1 MQTRFLLLIV
11 ALGQSAP
18 TRAVDW
24 PQWRGPTRN
33 GVLPAN
39 GLSLTKLP
47 DQPRIVWKIKT
58 TEGLSSPVVAGGTVF
73 HFENRNRKETM
84 VALSAAD
91 GSEKWATELA
101 SVFEDG
107 QGPRGPRSTP
117 VVNGEQVFAQCS
129 RGTLHCLD
137 VEHGR
142 VRWEIDYA
150 ELGMKFIGEKGRV
163 PGSRRHGF
171 TGSPLIIGG
180 MVYAQ
185 VGGKGSGIVCFN
197 SADGK
202 IVWSALDYQPGYSP
216 PIPATLAGRQQFVCF
231 FVEGVVGVDVRD
243 GAELWKVPIKT
254 DYGRHV
260 AAPVVHDNTVVAGS
274 HQTGLHGIRIIA
286 SDGEFEA
293 KVAWKNIEA
302 QPNITHGVRV
312 GGHYYGIG
320 DPAKLVCVD
329 VATGKTVWSDKSLF
343 FPDSRRAMAAFIVME
358 GNILSLSSGGEL
370 CLFVASPTE
379 FHELGRTQACGI
391 NWCMPAYVDGRLFVR
406 DGIKK
411 RGGNLICLELAD

>member
-1 MQTRFLLLIV
+1 M
-11 ALGQSAP
+11 
-18 TRAVDW
+18 
-24 PQWRGPTRN
+24 
-33 GVLPAN
+33 
-39 GLSLTKLP
+39 
-47 DQPRIVWKIKT
+47 
-58 TEGLSSPVVAGGTVF
+58 
-73 HFENRNRKETM
+73 
-84 VALSAAD
+84 
-91 GSEKWATELA
+91 
-101 SVFEDG
+101 
-107 QGPRGPRSTP
+107 
-117 VVNGEQVFAQCS
+117 
-129 RGTLHCLD
+129 
-137 VEHGR
+137 
-142 VRWEIDYA
+142 
-150 ELGMKFIGEKGRV
+150 
-163 PGSRRHGF
+163 
-171 TGSPLIIGG
+171 
-180 MVYAQ
+180 
-185 VGGKGSGIVCFN
+185 
-197 SADGK
+197 
-202 IVWSALDYQPGYSP
+202 
-216 PIPATLAGRQQFVCF
+216 
-231 FVEGVVGVDVRD
+231 GVDVRD